1 MKTSLDGQVAIVT
14 GAARGIG
21 LAIARLMAE
30 RGAKVVVW
38 DRDLAPLKDAAD
50 FKPAMAQAVDVA
62 DYGSVERAFNAA
74 VEEVRPGRTSSS
86 TTPASTGRSSRPGN
100 TRWRTGTAWSRST

>member
-30 RGAKVVVW
+30 RGAQVVVW
-38 DRDLAPLKDAAD
+38 DRDLEPLKDFLSAIRPMPAGSAA
-50 FKPAMAQAVDVA
+50 ARQILAICSAGVVM
-62 DYGSVERAFNAA
+62 
-74 VEEVRPGRTSSS
+74 
-86 TTPASTGRSSRPGN
+86 
-100 TRWRTGTAWSRST
+100 